1 VEGSI
6 LVVEHDALTRDI
18 VARNFRSVGYDV
30 FCARDFSEAEALVSA
45 NRPAVALFEW
55 LLGAPGVV
63 FARQLRRDRRTA
75 DTSIVIV
82 GRADAQAAVA
92 ALESG
97 ADDYV
102 PKPFAMPEL
111 IARVRAVLRR
121 RAPQLADDVI
131 ERFGLRFNLAA
142 RRVTA
147 GKRDIEM
154 SSTEFNLLHF
164 LTTHP
169 HRTFSRSQLLD
180 EVWGDRA
187 LLEERTVDVHIC
199 RLRRALWPTPDVCIE
214 TVVGVG
220 YRLQAVG
227 RRSRRPGMAVHDAR
241 IIRPTAQARQGGLD
255 ESPGASRGTA
265 RAAVAK
271 AQITPKKR
279 AAPTQVNTLRSPGK
293 SPCVA

>member
-18 VARNFRSVGYDV
+18 VAGNFRSVGYDV
-30 FCARDFSEAEALVSA
+30 FCARDFSEAEALVRA

-55 LLGAPGVV
+55 LLGAPGVL

-75 DTSIVIV
+75 DTSIIIV
-82 GRADAQAAVA
+82 GRADAQDAVA

-164 LTTHP
+164 LITHP
-169 HRTFSRSQLLD
+169 HRTFSRGQLLD

-187 LLEERTVDVHIC
+187 SLEERTVDVHIC
-199 RLRRALWPTPDVCIE
+199 RLRRALWSTPDVCIE

-220 YRLQAVG
+220 YRLQAAG
-227 RRSRRPGMAVHDAR
+227 RRSRRPQAVGQVRDAR
-241 IIRPTAQARQGGLD
+241 IIRAGRGL
-255 ESPGASRGTA
+255 G
-265 RAAVAK
+265 
-271 AQITPKKR
+271 
-279 AAPTQVNTLRSPGK
+279 AAPGPG
-293 SPCVA
+293 PD